1 MKYKTLTPM
10 MWTAELEATIEF
22 YTNILG
28 FNLEELNQGRGLCN
42 LTKDKVSIMFA
53 IPNQQTPFDGP
64 KFTGSL
70 YINIEEV
77 DTLWAK
83 LQDKATILYPIE
95 DFEYG
100 MREFAILD
108 NNGYVLQFGKE
119 LDEEE

>member
-1 MKYKTLTPM
+1 
-10 MWTAELEATIEF
+10 
-22 YTNILG
+22 
-28 FNLEELNQGRGLCN
+28 
-42 LTKDKVSIMFA
+42 MFST
-53 IPNQQTPFDGP
+53 PNQNTPFDGP

-83 LQDKATILYPIE
+83 LQEKATILYPIE

-119 LDEEE
+119 IEEEE

>member
-1 MKYKTLTPM
+1 

-28 FNLEELNQGRGLCN
+28 FNLEELNQERGLCN
-42 LTKDKVSIMFA
+42 LTKDKVSIIFA
-53 IPNQQTPFDGP
+53 MPNQKIPFDGP

-83 LQDKATILYPIE
+83 LQDKAIILYPIE

-119 LDEEE
+119 IDEEE